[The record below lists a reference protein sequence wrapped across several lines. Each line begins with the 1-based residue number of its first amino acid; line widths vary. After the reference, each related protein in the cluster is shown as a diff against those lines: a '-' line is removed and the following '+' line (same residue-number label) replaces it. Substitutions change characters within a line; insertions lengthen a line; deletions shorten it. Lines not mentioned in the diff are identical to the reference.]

1 MKSFGI
7 LLIVACLAAAEQSP
21 DVACPS
27 SVYSWQHVKSL
38 IATEKAGIFQF
49 YIQAN
54 QKALRDIG
62 QARFRAVAS
71 SDASVSVI
79 TAGTPRSS
87 QRHPWAM
94 RNYHA

>member
-38 IATEKAGIFQF
+38 IATEKAGIFQL
-49 YIQAN
+49 YVHAN
-54 QKALRDIG
+54 QKAVEGYRTGKVPSGCILG
-62 QARFRAVAS
+62 CL
-71 SDASVSVI
+71 
-79 TAGTPRSS
+79 S
-87 QRHPWAM
+87 QRHNPLVHLGPL
-94 RNYHA
+94 NGILGQ